1 MVPKRLSAVLTEED
15 ESADACRIDHGIA
28 HEKAGVLQGESV
40 LKADVAGNAERQ
52 AGGRV
57 KGELDYGDAGVG
69 EWLDVELCFWKKE

>member
-28 HEKAGVLQGESV
+28 HEKAGVLQREPV
-40 LKADVAGNAERQ
+40 LEADIAGNAERQ

-57 KGELDYGDAGVG
+57 K
-69 EWLDVELCFWKKE
+69 